1 MSLPTIDNS
10 IPTGPPLLEM
20 KAITKRYPGVLALDQ
35 VDFSVRAGEV
45 HALLGENGAGKSTLM
60 KILGGADRADSGEIF
75 LEGKHVG
82 IYNPRDGIGAG
93 LNVVYQEL
101 VLAPHLTV
109 AENILMGQLPM
120 RNSMMVDWKKNQTR
134 AKEVLD
140 QLGVELDVSRTVR
153 SLPVAQQQLVE
164 IARALQRKSRILVL
178 DEPSAVLGKHD
189 IELLYQVIRRLKS
202 RGISVVYISH
212 RLEEIFIIADRVTVL
227 KDGKTVGTRLTT
239 ELDERTLVQMMIG
252 RDLGNVFK
260 SNKRDIGPEVLRVE
274 GLSSQGKFQNVSFSL
289 RSGEILGIAGLV
301 GSGRTEVV
309 RVIDGADRASQ
320 GQVFV
325 DGKQVRFKSP
335 GDALSHGI
343 GLLPED
349 RNREGLFLKR
359 PLFENITIS
368 SLNQFKWLSFIN
380 LQKEVTQVKSLI
392 KGIGIRTPSARQLAA
407 NLSGGN
413 KQKVVLA
420 RWLGARCRVLIFD
433 EPTRGVDVG
442 AKVEIYRLMNE
453 LASQGVAIVMVS
465 SEIPEVLGMS
475 DTILV
480 MWRGVVAATYTRDEA
495 TREKILQAALLGR
508 NNHEQ

>member
-1 MSLPTIDNS
+1 
-10 IPTGPPLLEM
+10 M

-35 VDFSVRAGEV
+35 VNFSVRAGEV

-60 KILGGADRADSGEIF
+60 KILGGADRADHGEIF
-75 LEGKHVG
+75 LNGKRMEIHS
-82 IYNPRDGIGAG
+82 PRDGIGAG

-109 AENILMGQLPM
+109 AENILMGQLPI
-120 RNSMMVDWKKNQTR
+120 RNGIIVDWKKNQNR
-134 AKEVLD
+134 AKEVLG

-164 IARALQRKSRILVL
+164 IARALQRQSQILVL

-189 IELLYQVIRRLKS
+189 IELLYQVIRRLKA

-227 KDGKTVGTRLTT
+227 KDGKTVGTRLTS

-252 RDLGNVFK
+252 RNLGNVFK
-260 SNKRDIGPEVLRVE
+260 SSRRETGAEVLRVE
-274 GLSSQGKFQNVSFSL
+274 GLSSQGKFQDINFSL

-301 GSGRTEVV
+301 GSGRTEVI
-309 RVIDGADRASQ
+309 RVIDGADRPSQ
-320 GQVFV
+320 GQVFI
-325 DGKQVRFKSP
+325 DGKRVRFKSP
-335 GDALSHGI
+335 RDALSGGI

-368 SLNQFKWLSFIN
+368 SLDQFKWLSFIN
-380 LQKEVTQVKSLI
+380 LQKEVNQAKSLI
-392 KGIGIRTPSARQLAA
+392 RDIGIRTPSARQLAA

-453 LASQGVAIVMVS
+453 LASQGVAIIMVS

-480 MWRGVVAATYTRDEA
+480 MWRGMLAATFTREEA

>member
-1 MSLPTIDNS
+1 
-10 IPTGPPLLEM
+10 M
-20 KAITKRYPGVLALDQ
+20 KAITKRYPGVLALDR

-60 KILGGADRADSGEIF
+60 KILGGADRADSGEIL

-109 AENILMGQLPM
+109 AENIFMGQLPL
-120 RNSMMVDWKKNQTR
+120 RNGVMVDWKKNQTR
-134 AKEVLD
+134 AEEVLD
-140 QLGVELDVSRTVR
+140 QLGVQLDVSRTVR

-164 IARALQRKSRILVL
+164 IARALPRILVL

-227 KDGKTVGTRLTT
+227 KDGKTVGTRLTS

-260 SNKRDIGPEVLRVE
+260 SNRREIGPEVLRVE
-274 GLSSQGKFQNVSFSL
+274 GLSSHGKFQNVSFSL

-309 RVIDGADRASQ
+309 RVIDGADRFSQ

-325 DGKQVRFKSP
+325 DGKQVRLKSP

-368 SLNQFKWLSFIN
+368 SLDQFKWLLFIK
-380 LQKEVTQVKSLI
+380 LQKEVNQVKTLI
-392 KGIGIRTPSARQLAA
+392 KDIAIRTPSARQLAA

-420 RWLGARCRVLIFD
+420 RWLGAHCRVLIFD

-453 LASQGVAIVMVS
+453 LASQGVAIIMVS

-475 DTILV
+475 DTIMV
-480 MWRGVVAATYTRDEA
+480 MWRGMVAATFTREEA

>member
-1 MSLPTIDNS
+1 MSRQTVDTS
-10 IPTGPPLLEM
+10 IPTNPPLLEM
-20 KAITKRYPGVLALDQ
+20 RAITKRYPGVLALDQ
-35 VDFSVRAGEV
+35 VNFSVRAGEV

-60 KILGGADRADSGEIF
+60 KILGGAERADAGEIF
-75 LEGKHVG
+75 LEGKHVE
-82 IYNPRDGIGAG
+82 IHNPSDGIGAG

-109 AENILMGQLPM
+109 AENIFMGQLPM
-120 RNSMMVDWKKNQTR
+120 RNAVMVDWKKNQNR

-164 IARALQRKSRILVL
+164 IARALQRQSRILVL

-189 IELLYQVIRRLKS
+189 IELLYQVIRRLKA

-227 KDGKTVGTRLTT
+227 KDGKTVGTRLTY

-252 RDLGNVFK
+252 RDLGNVFN
-260 SNKRDIGPEVLRVE
+260 SNRREIGAEVLRVK
-274 GLSSQGKFQNVSFSL
+274 GLSSQGKFQDVNFSL

-309 RVIDGADRASQ
+309 KVIDGADRPSQ
-320 GQVFV
+320 GQVFI
-325 DGKQVRFKSP
+325 DGKRVRFKSP
-335 GDALSHGI
+335 GDALSRGI

-368 SLNQFKWLSFIN
+368 SLGQFKWLSFIK
-380 LQKEVTQVKSLI
+380 LQKEVNQAKSLI
-392 KGIGIRTPSARQLAA
+392 KDIGIRTPSVRQLAA

-453 LASQGVAIVMVS
+453 LASQGVAIIMVS
-465 SEIPEVLGMS
+465 SEIPEVLGLS

-480 MWRGVVAATYTRDEA
+480 MWRGMVAATFTREEA
-495 TREKILQAALLGR
+495 TREKILQAALLGK